1 MSKKVSFPV
10 MSLTLTGVLFILGL
24 LVLTLKPFLYGYLFV
39 AGAAST
45 ATLIKGLFGFL
56 GAFLMFWALTSICLH
71 PDIDDSNVKAVFI
84 TFTAIFIIAVFT
96 NLFGITMSIM

>member
-24 LVLTLKPFLYGYLFV
+24 LVLTLKPFLFGYLYV
-39 AGAAST
+39 SGAVST
-45 ATLIKGLFGFL
+45 AFLIKGLFGFL
-56 GAFLMFWALTSICLH
+56 GAFIMFWALTSICLH

-84 TFTAIFIIAVFT
+84 TFTALFIIAVFT
-96 NLFGITMSIM
+96 NAFGITMALL